1 MNTPFLPLLRRA
13 ALMGASLLGAA
24 LCLSGCAT
32 APTTHLARTAA
43 PLHFPLRVVA
53 LEAPMAVDA
62 GRLQKVFAS
71 AAKQPLAADDPRLVQ
86 ARQRGEARV
95 ATAMAAALGGE
106 PNVVVMV
113 PAGQQSPLDPLRGLA
128 LDSAIT
134 PDEALRL
141 HAATGADVLL
151 RYGITDYGLTPR
163 TWRHGYIAFEVVTT
177 LALAA
182 VIAYSGSK
190 AAQAA
195 ATLYL
200 VQETAEESAEAYAT
214 FQAFD
219 EVCRPVRVEAQL
231 LALQPPALLWQ
242 ARDTGISDI
251 RLGRYFRKVG
261 ADERDRQLDQAAGA
275 AVRGIA
281 RDLHAALD
289 YSRMRA
295 ALHAD

>member
-1 MNTPFLPLLRRA
+1 MNTLFLPLPRRA
-13 ALMGASLLGAA
+13 ALLCASVLGAT

-43 PLHFPLRVVA
+43 ALHFPLRVVT

-62 GRLQKVFAS
+62 GRLQEVFAPG
-71 AAKQPLAADDPRLVQ
+71 AKQPLADDDPRLVQ
-86 ARQRGEARV
+86 ARQRGEAR
-95 ATAMAAALGGE
+95 AAAAMAAALGGE
-106 PNVVVMV
+106 PNVVVIV
-113 PAGQQSPLDPLRGLA
+113 PAEEQSPLDALRSRALA
-128 LDSAIT
+128 SAIT
-134 PDEALRL
+134 PDEAMRL

-151 RYGITDYGLTPR
+151 RYGITDYGLTPAA
-163 TWRHGYIAFEVVTT
+163 WRHGYIAFEVVTT
-177 LALAA
+177 VALAA
-182 VIAYSGSK
+182 VIAYSGSR

-200 VQETAEESAEAYAT
+200 AQETAEESAEAYAT

-219 EVCRPVRVEAQL
+219 EVCRPVRMEAQL

-242 ARDTGISDI
+242 AGDTGISDI
-251 RLGRYFRKVG
+251 KLGRYFRKVG
-261 ADERDRQLDQAAGA
+261 AEERDRQIDHATGD

-281 RDLHAALD
+281 RDLHAALE
-289 YSRMRA
+289 YSRLRA